1 MVKSIGEIKQ
11 RESLKGE
18 IITAEPTGFE
28 WIAIWV
34 TRYAAILILIG
45 LAGGYLEMQ
54 TPGFGIPGFIA
65 VGAFAVFF
73 FGHYVAGSL
82 AGQETL
88 VVALIF
94 ILGIVL
100 IGVELLAAPGTII
113 PGVLGFL
120 CVMVALVYAMS
131 GWDVAPPVG
140 AEPAEGGFSFSFAP
154 YAAGFRHFALGVS
167 GAAVLIMVLALWL
180 PSARPFRALVL
191 HSAAGGTSNETPVM
205 RDAARAKAGDSGTA
219 RSALRP
225 YGTVEIAGRLVEAA
239 VEGDYIQSG
248 TAVRVREIRG
258 EKIIVEAV

>member
-1 MVKSIGEIKQ
+1 
-11 RESLKGE
+11 
-18 IITAEPTGFE
+18 
-28 WIAIWV
+28 
-34 TRYAAILILIG
+34 
-45 LAGGYLEMQ
+45 
-54 TPGFGIPGFIA
+54 
-65 VGAFAVFF
+65 
-73 FGHYVAGSL
+73 
-82 AGQETL
+82 
-88 VVALIF
+88 
-94 ILGIVL
+94 
-100 IGVELLAAPGTII
+100 
-113 PGVLGFL
+113 
-120 CVMVALVYAMS
+120 MVALVYAMS

-140 AEPAEGGFSFSFAP
+140 AEPAEGGLSFSFAP

-248 TAVRVREIRG
+248 TAVRVREVRG